1 VKLALALALVTT
13 ALGAARP
20 SLAAEARFPSGAWSV
35 GGVGGVAFLRMG
47 DVNDQIRTLNGSTQ
61 SLFEEI
67 HHGGEWAAAVRYA
80 VDDRFF
86 LGLEAGGISAHSK
99 DPASGRELTARGTP
113 ALLQAGVQIDAAGD
127 VAVRAIGGLG
137 ALVNARFEERDG
149 GQTGASVGRVEGT
162 AALGYVGAELEVRVS
177 GGLGIAAQA
186 LLRAALLQHPDDAPY
201 DVDFSGGAVRGGV
214 QWTFGGRH

>member
-1 VKLALALALVTT
+1 VKIALALALVTT

-20 SLAAEARFPSGAWSV
+20 SLAAEARFPKGAWSV

-47 DVNDQIRTLNGSTQ
+47 DVNDQIRTLNGSSQ

-113 ALLQAGVQIDAAGD
+113 ALLQAGVQIDATGD

-137 ALVNARFEERDG
+137 ALVNASFEE
-149 GQTGASVGRVEGT
+149 QGAGRVQGT
-162 AALGYVGAELEVRVS
+162 AALAYAGAEVEVRVS
-177 GGLGIAAQA
+177 GGLGITAQA

-214 QWTFGGRH
+214 QWTFGGHH